1 MAHSSRPIYASV
13 VLFTLAV
20 IPCVHAQEISA
31 EANYGLIELDGGF
44 LPDPVIRDVSAGGN
58 TDASNISG
66 CSGYISN
73 APDLELNYSNPA
85 LELSFFVES
94 ASDAT
99 LLINGPAGNWYCND
113 DFSTTSDTN
122 PGIVFEDPA
131 PGIYDIWVGTYSSED
146 IYNKARVII
155 TELDVPWDD
164 YTGSN
169 SVPDNGV
176 GFDPSLEAFNSESLP
191 GNFSPDPYIINV
203 VAGGLNYVGYITG
216 CTGYVSSAPDL
227 ELSFINP
234 SNYSLSFF
242 VDGDIDTTLVINGP
256 DGQWYCNDDF
266 ETAGGF
272 NPGVVFDSPQSGVY
286 DVWIGKYSEDAEAA
300 IVQLIVTELEQPPL
314 FQSGGERLVRSGTGF
329 LVSRA
334 GHVLT
339 NHHVIEGCSRM
350 TFQIR
355 GQLETEALLLAS
367 NRGTDLGLLKTDIT
381 IEPSVFRGPQN
392 VRLGDEVVVYGFPL
406 FGDLSSQ
413 GNLTT
418 GIVSALSGLNDD
430 LSRLQMTA
438 QIQSGS
444 SGGPVMNRSGEIVGV
459 VVETANAQFF
469 EEERGTSVQ
478 NINFAIRDSLARS
491 FLDTNNVEYT
501 VGVVGADTL
510 SVADIAEAAQRT
522 TGIILCYQ

>member
-1 MAHSSRPIYASV
+1 M
-13 VLFTLAV
+13 
-20 IPCVHAQEISA
+20 
-31 EANYGLIELDGGF
+31 EANYGSIELDGGF

-58 TDASNISG
+58 TDASRISG

-155 TELDVPWDD
+155 TELDAPWDD
-164 YTGSN
+164 YTGLN

-176 GFDPSLEAFNSESLP
+176 ELDPLLEAFNSESLS

-203 VAGGLNYVGYITG
+203 LAGGLNYVGDITD
-216 CTGYVSSAPDL
+216 CTGYVSSAPNF

-242 VDGDIDTTLVINGP
+242 VDGGIDTTLVINGP
-256 DGQWYCNDDF
+256 DGQWYCDDDF

-300 IVQLIVTELEQPPL
+300 IVQLIVTELEPPWSGSSSSGPDTMPPPPL
-314 FQSGGERLVRSGTGF
+314 QSGGERLVSSGTGF
-329 LVSRA
+329 LVSGA

-339 NHHVIEGCSRM
+339 NHHVIEGCSRL

-355 GQLETEALLLAS
+355 GQLATEAELLAS
-367 NRGTDLGLLKTDIT
+367 NRATDLGLLKTDIT

-418 GIVSALSGLNDD
+418 GIVSALSGLYDD

-438 QIQSGS
+438 QIQPGS
-444 SGGPVMNRSGEIVGV
+444 SGGPVMNLSGEIVGV
-459 VVETANAQFF
+459 VVETADAEFF
-469 EEERGTSVQ
+469 EKERGTSVQ
-478 NINFAIRDSLARS
+478 NLNFAIRESLARS

-501 VGVVGADTL
+501 VGVAGADTL